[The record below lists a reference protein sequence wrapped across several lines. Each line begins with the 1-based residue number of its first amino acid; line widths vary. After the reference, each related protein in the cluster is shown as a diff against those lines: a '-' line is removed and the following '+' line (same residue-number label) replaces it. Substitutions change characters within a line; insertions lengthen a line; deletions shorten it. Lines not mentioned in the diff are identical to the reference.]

1 MSRVRTG
8 TVVPAAKCGVVRMAK
23 GGIEG
28 MPKWMRTRQRKE
40 EQLRELENELR
51 NFK

>member
-23 GGIEG
+23 GGAA
-28 MPKWMRTRQRKE
+28 KKKKR
-40 EQLRELENELR
+40 
-51 NFK
+51 